1 MREKAVNVAV
11 PNRDEHGRLILAY
24 LASEMGVNVSTV
36 SRWAMQGMPR
46 KSVEEAKAWREA
58 KAAGSAEVSAQGP
71 PNIAAA
77 RLEKLRAET
86 ERIKFRLLVDRNQFL
101 PVDQIRE
108 EATTIGS
115 VLVAEL
121 STLTNDLPGHLAGL
135 TEIEIRDRLL
145 VRLDALIEKVR
156 GQLES
161 LLDVRQPDE
170 PEETTRASP

>member
-1 MREKAVNVAV
+1 V
-11 PNRDEHGRLILAY
+11 PDKPVPPPNPTRDGAGRLILAY
-24 LASEMGVNVSTV
+24 LAVEMGVNVSTV

-46 KSVEEAKAWREA
+46 DSVEKARAWKAA
-58 KAAGSAEVSAQGP
+58 KAAESADISAQGP

-77 RLEKLRAET
+77 RLEKIRAET

-121 STLTNDLPGHLAGL
+121 SALANDLPGHLAGL
-135 TEIEIRDRLL
+135 TEIQIRDRLL
-145 VRLDALIEKVR
+145 VRLDSLIEKIR

-170 PEETTRASP
+170 LEEAPRPSP

>member
-1 MREKAVNVAV
+1 MEEKPPAPPS
-11 PNRDEHGRLILAY
+11 PNRDGSGRLILAY
-24 LASEMGVNVSTV
+24 IAAEMGVNVSTV

-46 KSVEEAKAWREA
+46 DSVEKARAWKAA
-58 KAAGSAEVSAQGP
+58 KAAESAEISAHGP

-77 RLEKLRAET
+77 RLEKIRAET

-121 STLTNDLPGHLAGL
+121 SALANDLPGHLAGL
-135 TEIEIRDRLL
+135 TEIQIRDRLL
-145 VRLDALIEKVR
+145 VRLDSLIEKIR

-161 LLDVRQPDE
+161 LLDVREPDE
-170 PEETTRASP
+170 LEEVPRPGP